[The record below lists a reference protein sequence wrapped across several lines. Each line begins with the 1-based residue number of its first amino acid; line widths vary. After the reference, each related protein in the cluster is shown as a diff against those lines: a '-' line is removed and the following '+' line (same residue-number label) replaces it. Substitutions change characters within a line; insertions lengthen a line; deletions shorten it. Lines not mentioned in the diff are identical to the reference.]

1 MIARMTDR
9 LAKLSLILALLTVGL
24 VLQLAGL
31 LDASH
36 LLELAREFS
45 QSWWLAVILVLAQ
58 SVLFT
63 FALAGSLFLWI
74 AAPLYPPPLAALIL
88 AAGGTLGGV
97 GAYFFSRYLT
107 EDWKRRIEAS
117 RGYRLLHSR
126 GDFFSLFAMRIFPGF
141 PHALVN
147 YSSGILRA
155 RIDHFVIAAMSGIF
169 IKSYIY
175 ANAIHP
181 ASNALSLRVLLDISI
196 IGPLLAL
203 AALSLAAVFVSRRA
217 SKS

>member
-1 MIARMTDR
+1 MIARMTNR
-9 LAKLSLILALLTVGL
+9 VAKLSLVLALLTVGL

-36 LLELAREFS
+36 LLGLAREFS
-45 QSWWLAVILVLAQ
+45 QSWWLALILVLAQ

-74 AAPLYPPPLAALIL
+74 AAPLYPPTQAALIL

-97 GAYFFSRYLT
+97 GAYFFSRFLT

-175 ANAIHP
+175 ANAIYP
-181 ASNALSLRVLLDISI
+181 ASNALSLRVLLDVSI

-203 AALSLAAVFVSRRA
+203 AALSLVAVFVSRRA
-217 SKS
+217 PKS